1 MYRDSL
7 AAGIDKLGRLAT
19 TIGELRRV
27 PRLTAVKAQTWIAEQ
42 LLIEYR
48 EGQDPYGRPWAPL
61 RPATLAIHG
70 PPPLTRSGMLRV
82 DTAVRLLEGARNG
95 LMLEA
100 GRDYAYFHQVGFRH
114 RGGKDVPARK
124 IFPDRGM
131 PRRWREILERAAK
144 EAIAEIRGHK

>member
-27 PRLTAVKAQTWIAEQ
+27 PRLTAVKAQAP
-42 LLIEYR
+42 LLRAVQDEFVK
-48 EGQDPYGRPWAPL
+48 GQDPYGRPWAPL
-61 RPATLAIHG
+61 RPSTLAIHG
-70 PPPLTRSGMLRV
+70 PPPLSRSLTLAV
-82 DTAVRLLEGARNG
+82 DTDVSLLDGIKNG
-95 LMLEA
+95 LAITLGA
-100 GRDYAYFHQVGFRH
+100 AYGYFHQVGFRH
-114 RGGKDVPARK
+114 GKGHVPARK
-124 IFPDRGM
+124 ILPERGM